1 MEVFEVSS
9 KNNNWSKKR
18 LNTSVNPQGLSEDE
32 VDQAP
37 KSQLEQRAKKKNTK
51 I

>member
-1 MEVFEVSS
+1 MSR
-9 KNNNWSKKR
+9 KKSQ
-18 LNTSVNPQGLSEDE
+18 NEKASTSVNRQGLSEDE
-32 VDQAP
+32 ANQEP